1 MIKSRRTFLR
11 FAGAGLSAWPTV
23 VLSQPSVRR
32 PVLGLLLSET
42 REGQES
48 RLTALRTGLR
58 ERGYLE
64 GRNVA
69 VELRS
74 ADGEYARL
82 PKLAEELAGLKVD
95 VMVAFGSKA
104 VLAARRA
111 AGAIPI
117 VAPVLGDPVAI
128 GVTRSLARP
137 DGNVTGSA
145 ILTVELFAKHI
156 ELLKEAAPRTS
167 RVAVFVN
174 PANSTGTTESMRQ
187 AMSGAGKAL
196 GVELRSVE
204 LTLPADIAP
213 AFAKIAKAG
222 VDALYVLSDT
232 LFRKHAAEIAQQAAR
247 QRLPSVGTREF
258 ADAGGLVGYGANDT
272 EMYVRGA
279 YFIDR
284 ILRGAKVADLPI
296 EQATRFELVLN
307 RKTARALGVNVSQ
320 ALLLRADRVIE

>member
-1 MIKSRRTFLR
+1 MKSRRTFLR
-11 FAGAGLSAWPTV
+11 LAGTCISTWPIVVFAQ
-23 VLSQPSVRR
+23 QPAKRQ
-32 PVLGLLLSET
+32 VLGFLLSET

-48 RLTALRTGLR
+48 RLTALRTGLQ
-58 ERGYLE
+58 ERGYVE
-64 GRNVA
+64 GRNIA
-69 VELRS
+69 IELRS
-74 ADGEYARL
+74 ADGDYLRL
-82 PKLAEELAGLKVD
+82 PKLAEELARLKMD

-128 GVTRSLARP
+128 GVTKSLARP

-145 ILTVELFAKHI
+145 ILTVELFSKHI
-156 ELLKEAAPRTS
+156 ELLKEVAPKTS

-174 PANSTGTTESMRQ
+174 PANATGTTESMRQ
-187 AMSGAGKAL
+187 AMNKARKAL
-196 GVELRSVE
+196 GVELE
-204 LTLPADIAP
+204 LFELSSPQDFAG
-213 AFAKIAKAG
+213 AFTKMAKG
-222 VDALYVLSDT
+222 RVDALYVLSDT

-258 ADAGGLVGYGANDT
+258 ADAGGLVGYGANDA

-284 ILRGAKVADLPI
+284 ILRGAKVAELPI

-307 RKTARALGVNVSQ
+307 RKTAASVGVSVPQ

>member
-1 MIKSRRTFLR
+1 MRI
-11 FAGAGLSAWPTV
+11 AGAGFSAWPAV
-23 VLSQPSVRR
+23 VFSQSSARR
-32 PVLGLLLSET
+32 PVLGFLLSET
-42 REGQES
+42 LEGQES
-48 RLTALRTGLR
+48 RLKALRAGLR
-58 ERGYLE
+58 ERGYQE
-64 GRNVA
+64 GRNVV

-82 PKLAEELAGLKVD
+82 PKLAAELADLKVD

-104 VLAARRA
+104 VLAARPA

-167 RVAVFVN
+167 RVAVLVN
-174 PANSTGTTESMRQ
+174 PANATGTTESMRQ
-187 AMSGAGKAL
+187 AMSRAGKAL
-196 GVELRSVE
+196 GVELRAFA
-204 LTLPADIAP
+204 LTSPADIAP
-213 AFAKIAKAG
+213 AFARIAKAG

-232 LFRKHAAEIAQQAAR
+232 LFRTHAAEVARQAAR
-247 QRLPSVGTREF
+247 LRLPSVGAREF
-258 ADAGGLVGYGANDT
+258 ADAGGLIGYGANDT
-272 EMYVRGA
+272 ELYARGA

-284 ILRGAKVADLPI
+284 ILRGAKVGDLPI

-307 RKTARALGVNVSQ
+307 RKTAALVGVSVPQ

>member
-1 MIKSRRTFLR
+1 MV
-11 FAGAGLSAWPTV
+11 FAQ
-23 VLSQPSVRR
+23 QPAKRQ
-32 PVLGLLLSET
+32 VLGFLLSET

-48 RLTALRTGLR
+48 RLAALLTGLQ
-58 ERGYLE
+58 ERGYVE
-64 GRNVA
+64 GRNIA
-69 VELRS
+69 IELRS
-74 ADGEYARL
+74 AEGDYARL
-82 PKLAEELAGLKVD
+82 PKLAEELARLKVH
-95 VMVAFGSKA
+95 VMVAFGAKA

-111 AGAIPI
+111 AGRIPI

-145 ILTVELFAKHI
+145 ILTVELFSKHI
-156 ELLKEAAPRTS
+156 ELLKEMEPKTS

-174 PANSTGTTESMRQ
+174 PSNPTGTSESMRQ
-187 AMSGAGKAL
+187 SMTKANEAL
-196 GVELRSVE
+196 GVEFQPFELRSQQDF
-204 LTLPADIAP
+204 AG
-213 AFAKIAKAG
+213 AFAKMAESR

-232 LFRKHAAEIAQQAAR
+232 LFRKHGVEIAQQAAR

-272 EMYVRGA
+272 EMYGRGA

-284 ILRGAKVADLPI
+284 ILRGAKVGDLPI

-307 RKTARALGVNVSQ
+307 RKTAASVGVSVPK

>member
-1 MIKSRRTFLR
+1 MTTGRRAFLR
-11 FAGAGLSAWPTV
+11 IAGAGFSAWPAV
-23 VLSQPSVRR
+23 VFSQSSARR
-32 PVLGLLLSET
+32 PVLGFLLSET
-42 REGQES
+42 LEGQES
-48 RLTALRTGLR
+48 RLKALRAGLR
-58 ERGYLE
+58 ERGYVE
-64 GRNVA
+64 GRNIA

-74 ADGEYARL
+74 ADGDYARL
-82 PKLAEELAGLKVD
+82 PKLAEELARLKVD

-128 GVTRSLARP
+128 GVTKSLARP

-145 ILTVELFAKHI
+145 ILTVELFSKHI
-156 ELLKEAAPRTS
+156 QLLKEVAPKTS

-174 PANSTGTTESMRQ
+174 PANATGTTESMRV
-187 AMSGAGKAL
+187 AMSKAKKAL
-196 GVELRSVE
+196 GVELESFD
-204 LTLPADIAP
+204 LSSPQDITG
-213 AFAKIAKAG
+213 AFAKIAKG
-222 VDALYVLSDT
+222 RVDALYVLSDT

-284 ILRGAKVADLPI
+284 ILRGAKVGDLPI

-307 RKTARALGVNVSQ
+307 RKTAALVGVSVPQ